1 MARRRGEQFWRSH
14 IEAWD
19 QGELTQAA
27 YCAAHGLSEKS
38 FYRWRHKALAN
49 VSSSAPLTLVRVKV
63 GSGATD
69 SVVRVHSPGG
79 WKIELPGAEVAW
91 LAELLRRLP

>member
-1 MARRRGEQFWRSH
+1 
-14 IEAWD
+14 
-19 QGELTQAA
+19 
-27 YCAAHGLSEKS
+27 
-38 FYRWRHKALAN
+38 

-63 GSGATD
+63 GSDATD
-69 SVVRVHSPGG
+69 SIVRVHSPGG

>member
-38 FYRWRHKALAN
+38 FRRWRHKALDSAP
-49 VSSSAPLTLVRVKV
+49 SSASLTLVPVKV
-63 GSGATD
+63 GSAATD
-69 SVVRVHSPGG
+69 SVVRVLSPGG